1 MFPCARDPTAL
12 MPMTDR
18 SHAHDRPH
26 PYSRRN
32 RMTRRPLCGLI
43 ISGLLGLLSGAC
55 LAQPMREADQAF
67 LRGDFARAASLWTEQ
82 AQRGDAQASVNLALL
97 YRDGKG
103 VSQNMAESL
112 KWSLAGAQ
120 AGNPEGQFDVGDAL
134 LEGKFLPRDVPAA
147 LAWLHQSAHQGN
159 PMAMYAL
166 AVAHNNGPLQ
176 PADEAKAYYW
186 LRLAAS
192 KGDRNARDY
201 VQRMGDRL
209 SETEKASVDRAAYAA
224 IETLREFKTLPLP
237 HCFIVLGP
245 YPEAR
250 LLRGVLTDLRKTGAQ
265 PRVWGDVEN
274 RTDVYRI
281 KIGPY
286 PSWSQTQQNAE
297 KLASV
302 GVKEF
307 NINCNGT
314 SRNEAGSEATGA
326 KPAAI
331 SAPVP
336 VLVAAPPAM
345 PLPVTALLRQGG
357 SCPSGYATSGDYCL
371 PGAEAR
377 YALARTDG
385 SCPTGYALSGN
396 FCLASSSS
404 SRYAMPRFGT
414 CPTGFASNGG
424 YCLRMTP

>member
-1 MFPCARDPTAL
+1 MNKGKRDDMAAMYVRVTKRLTGWAL
-12 MPMTDR
+12 
-18 SHAHDRPH
+18 
-26 PYSRRN
+26 
-32 RMTRRPLCGLI
+32 LC
-43 ISGLLGLLSGAC
+43 GLLSGAC

-67 LRGDFARAASLWTEQ
+67 LKGDFARAASLWTEQ
-82 AQRGDAQASVNLALL
+82 AQRGNLEASFNLALL

-103 VSQNMAESL
+103 VSQSMTESL
-112 KWSLAGAQ
+112 KWSTVAAQ
-120 AGNPEGQFDVGDAL
+120 GGSPEGQYDMGLAL
-134 LEGKFLPRDVPAA
+134 LEGKFLPRDLPVA
-147 LAWLHQSAHQGN
+147 LAWLHQSAHQSYVSS
-159 PMAMYAL
+159 MYAL
-166 AVAHNNGPLQ
+166 AVTYLDGRLL

-186 LRLAAS
+186 LLLAAS
-192 KGDRNARDY
+192 KGDQNARDY
-201 VQRMGDRL
+201 VQHMGERL

-224 IETLREFKTLPLP
+224 IETLRVFKKLPLP

-245 YPEAR
+245 YPDVRA
-250 LLRGVLTDLRKTGAQ
+250 LRGALADLRKTGAQ

-286 PSWSQTQQNAE
+286 PSWGQTQQNAE
-297 KLASV
+297 KLESV

-307 NINCNGT
+307 KINCNGT
-314 SRNEAGSEATGA
+314 SKSGAEPEAAGGR
-326 KPAAI
+326 PAAT
-331 SAPVP
+331 SAPMQTQAAITAP
-336 VLVAAPPAM
+336 AAAHAAAPPSM
-345 PLPVTALLRQGG
+345 PLPVTALVRQGG
-357 SCPSGYATSGDYCL
+357 NCPSGYATSGDYCL

-385 SCPTGYALSGN
+385 SCPTGYAISGN

-414 CPTGFASNGG
+414 CPSGFASNGG

>member
-1 MFPCARDPTAL
+1 MNKRKRHNTAARAFRVTKRLTGLAL
-12 MPMTDR
+12 L
-18 SHAHDRPH
+18 S
-26 PYSRRN
+26 
-32 RMTRRPLCGLI
+32 
-43 ISGLLGLLSGAC
+43 GLLSGAC

-67 LRGDFARAASLWTEQ
+67 LKGDFARAASLWTEQ
-82 AQRGDAQASVNLALL
+82 AKSGDAQASVNLALL

-112 KWSLAGAQ
+112 KWSMVGAQ

-159 PMAMYAL
+159 SMAMYAL
-166 AVAHNNGPLQ
+166 AVVHNEGRLQ

-186 LRLAAS
+186 LLLAS
-192 KGDRNARDY
+192 FKGDRDARNY

-224 IETLREFKTLPLP
+224 IETLREFKALPLP

-250 LLRGVLTDLRKTGAQ
+250 LLRGAMADLRKTGAQ
-265 PRVWGDVEN
+265 PRIWGDVEN

-326 KPAAI
+326 KAGAI
-331 SAPVP
+331 SAAAQPPAAVTAPVYAP
-336 VLVAAPPAM
+336 VYAPPAL

-371 PGAEAR
+371 PGSEAR

-385 SCPTGYALSGN
+385 SCPTGYAISGN

-414 CPTGFASNGG
+414 CPTGFTSNGG

>member
-1 MFPCARDPTAL
+1 MNKRKRHSTAA
-12 MPMTDR
+12 M
-18 SHAHDRPH
+18 A
-26 PYSRRN
+26 
-32 RMTRRPLCGLI
+32 LCLTK
-43 ISGLLGLLSGAC
+43 LLTGWALLCSLLTSAC

-67 LRGDFARAASLWTEQ
+67 LKGDFARAASLWAEQ
-82 AQRGDAQASVNLALL
+82 AQRGDAEASLNLAIM

-103 VSQNMAESL
+103 VGQNMAEFL
-112 KWSLAGAQ
+112 KWSKAGALGGSPQ
-120 AGNPEGQFDVGDAL
+120 GQFELGHAL
-134 LEGKFLPRDVPAA
+134 LEGRLLPRDVSAG
-147 LAWLHQSAHQGN
+147 LTWLHQSAHQGN

-166 AVAHNNGPLQ
+166 AVVHNEGRLQ

-186 LRLAAS
+186 LLLASS
-192 KGDRNARDY
+192 KGDRDARNY

-224 IETLREFKTLPLP
+224 IETLRVFKTLPLP

-245 YPEAR
+245 YPDVR
-250 LLRGVLTDLRKTGAQ
+250 LLRGAMSDLRKTGAQ

-297 KLASV
+297 KLTSV

-307 NINCNGT
+307 KINCNGT
-314 SRNEAGSEATGA
+314 GQNEAESDATGA
-326 KPAAI
+326 KPTAI
-331 SAPVP
+331 SAAQTPASLTAP
-336 VLVAAPPAM
+336 NYAPVAAPVAAPAAM

-357 SCPSGYATSGDYCL
+357 TCPSGYATSGDYCL
-371 PGAEAR
+371 PGADAR

-396 FCLASSSS
+396 FCLASSST
-404 SRYAMPRFGT
+404 SRYALPRFGT
-414 CPTGFASNGG
+414 CPTGYASNGG